1 MYSRFATNISK
12 AREAINTS
20 AKKVLRSTQSNKEH
34 VNTKAL
40 EKWRKKKEEEK
51 ENHPSWTNNPGSE
64 KMAQA
69 GFGGRKRKTRK
80 RRKRRSSLRGGT
92 MEKKEADAYR
102 NLVRELQY
110 LDPEDTYNP
119 SKLPELYDQVKGS
132 DLVNASTKPNW
143 RCTKCGY
150 TDQMPGQTYC
160 RKCGEPIPCDA
171 YILKEDRIECYR
183 HKEREKFYEK
193 QQEYLRSR
201 AKGGRKTKRR
211 KRRKRRRKRSR
222 TRRGGIMDDDEK
234 DEYEDVIE
242 EFGGKERIVPGSNL
256 PEAAT
261 KGQWR
266 CTQET
271 EFGDLCRKKNQKYSF
286 KCEDPF
292 CKTLMPCGN
301 YKKPEDR
308 SECKRYHQLLQNKA
322 IYQERQWNKED
333 LEAQQRADSLRDA
346 YNEGQGDDG
355 DEETWSLD
363 DEDIG
368 PLEYGDSLSEK
379 EEKKIT
385 NKFLKSTSK
394 NRGKGFLSRMMS
406 KVPKRTIWKRGK
418 SHGGRRKTRRKKN
431 KKKRTKKKARR
442 RRRRSTKRGKG
453 IFPGKKY

>member
-1 MYSRFATNISK
+1 MSSVLSAVRNPSRILKKIKNPKTYSIKDDAHKQYVDIK
-12 AREAINTS
+12 QM
-20 AKKVLRSTQSNKEH
+20 KKHQERKE
-34 VNTKAL
+34 K
-40 EKWRKKKEEEK
+40 EK
-51 ENHPSWTNNPGSE
+51 ENHPNWTNNPGSQE
-64 KMAQA
+64 MAKS
-69 GFGGRKRKTRK
+69 GYGGGGRKRKSK
-80 RRKRRSSLRGGT
+80 R
-92 MEKKEADAYR
+92 
-102 NLVRELQY
+102 
-110 LDPEDTYNP
+110 
-119 SKLPELYDQVKGS
+119 
-132 DLVNASTKPNW
+132 
-143 RCTKCGY
+143 
-150 TDQMPGQTYC
+150 
-160 RKCGEPIPCDA
+160 
-171 YILKEDRIECYR
+171 
-183 HKEREKFYEK
+183 
-193 QQEYLRSR
+193 
-201 AKGGRKTKRR
+201 TKRMTKR

-222 TRRGGIMDDDEK
+222 TRRGGIMDDHEK

-256 PEAAT
+256 PKAAT

-301 YKKPEDR
+301 YKRPEDR

-322 IYQERQWNKED
+322 IYQQREWNKED
-333 LEAQQRADSLRDA
+333 LKAQQREDSLRDA
-346 YNEGQGDDG
+346 YNEGQGYDD

-368 PLEYGDSLSEK
+368 PLEYGDSLSEQ
-379 EEKKIT
+379 EEAKIT
-385 NKFLKSTSK
+385 KKFLKSTSK

-453 IFPGKKY
+453 IFPGKTKKY

>member
-1 MYSRFATNISK
+1 MLSRFATNISK

-20 AKKVLRSTQSNKEH
+20 AKKALRSTQSNKEH

-80 RRKRRSSLRGGT
+80 RRKRKRS
-92 MEKKEADAYR
+92 
-102 NLVRELQY
+102 
-110 LDPEDTYNP
+110 
-119 SKLPELYDQVKGS
+119 
-132 DLVNASTKPNW
+132 
-143 RCTKCGY
+143 
-150 TDQMPGQTYC
+150 
-160 RKCGEPIPCDA
+160 
-171 YILKEDRIECYR
+171 
-183 HKEREKFYEK
+183 
-193 QQEYLRSR
+193 
-201 AKGGRKTKRR
+201 
-211 KRRKRRRKRSR
+211 KRRRKRSR
-222 TRRGGIMDDDEK
+222 TRKGGIMDDNEK

-242 EFGGKERIVPGSNL
+242 EFGGKERIVPGSDL
-256 PEAAT
+256 PNAAT
-261 KGQWR
+261 KGKWK

-271 EFGDLCRKKNQKYSF
+271 EYGDLCGKRNQKYYF
-286 KCEDPF
+286 KCQDPF
-292 CKTLMPCGN
+292 CQTLMPCGN

-322 IYQERQWNKED
+322 IYQERQWNKEE
-333 LEAQQRADSLRDA
+333 LAAQQREDSLRDA
-346 YNEGQGDDG
+346 YNEGQGYDD

-385 NKFLKSTSK
+385 KKFLKSSSK
-394 NRGKGFLSRMMS
+394 DRGKGFLSRMMS

-453 IFPGKKY
+453 IYTIL